1 MWPGLWGQ
9 NLGYYTFMA
18 LEYGPLRERLEAYIL
33 DRTANHPALVL
44 WHRDNS
50 IGELFERLYDEG
62 AESVEREIER
72 RSIA

>member
-1 MWPGLWGQ
+1 
-9 NLGYYTFMA
+9 MA

-62 AESVEREIER
+62 PRAWSGRLSGGVSRERF
-72 RSIA
+72 SDWTIARTGF